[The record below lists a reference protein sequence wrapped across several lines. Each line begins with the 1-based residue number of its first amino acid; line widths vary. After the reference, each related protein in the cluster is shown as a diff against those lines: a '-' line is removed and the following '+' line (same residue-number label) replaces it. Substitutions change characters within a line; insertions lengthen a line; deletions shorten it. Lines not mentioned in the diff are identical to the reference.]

1 MTVSNKGQVIIP
13 TGGGKT
19 FVMIKH
25 AQQLCASNR
34 QSIVV
39 VAPRILLAQ
48 QLCEDFDAHIDAKVI
63 HCHSGRTRFIN
74 TTNSDTINDWHY
86 TNRDYNRIIFT
97 TYHSLHK
104 IVEAGI
110 HIDSIYFDE
119 AHNSTSKQFF
129 YPTAQVVA
137 TRAYFFT
144 ATPKTSNSS
153 YRGMNNSDVYGDIL
167 ISVPAQELIKSGA
180 IIPPKV
186 ITYETNTHFS
196 RENAHVHHA
205 KTIEDVVDSL
215 PESQASKI
223 LVSVP
228 SSRILGNIITK
239 TMLLKELYKQG
250 YDVLHITSKFG
261 AYVNA
266 TKVNRTEFFRV
277 LNEWGSDNNKKF
289 VIFHYSI
296 LSEGINV
303 SGLTHSILLRN
314 LNVVEMAQTVGRV
327 IRLHKEDSQRIRNGE
342 VAAGCFAMYKK
353 PCGYVTIPVHKSY
366 GKKTHNRIQNV
377 VDAIFNKGIPPLAL
391 V

>member
-1 MTVSNKGQVIIP
+1 MCI
-13 TGGGKT
+13 
-19 FVMIKH
+19 
-25 AQQLCASNR
+25 
-34 QSIVV
+34 
-39 VAPRILLAQ
+39 
-48 QLCEDFDAHIDAKVI
+48 
-63 HCHSGRTRFIN
+63 
-74 TTNSDTINDWHY
+74 
-86 TNRDYNRIIFT
+86 RDSFT

-104 IVEAGI
+104 IVESGI

-129 YPTAQVVA
+129 YSTAAVNS
-137 TRAYFFT
+137 TRAYYFT
-144 ATPKTSNSS
+144 ATPKTSNSTE
-153 YRGMNNSDVYGDIL
+153 RGMNNSDVYGDIL
-167 ISVPAQELIKSGA
+167 ISVPAKELISSGA

-186 ITYETNTHFS
+186 ITFETDTHFS

-205 KTIEDVVDSL
+205 ETIESVVDSL
-215 PESQASKI
+215 PDSQASKI

-228 SSRILGNIITK
+228 SSRILGNIITQ
-239 TMLLKELYKQG
+239 TRLLQELYKQG

-266 TKVNRTEFFRV
+266 TKVNRTDFFRT
-277 LNEWGSDNNKKF
+277 LNEWGSDDSKKF

-314 LNVVEMAQTVGRV
+314 LNIVEMAQTVGRV
-327 IRLHKEDSQRIRNGE
+327 IRLHKEDSQRIRSGE
-342 VAAGCFAMYKK
+342 LPAGQFAMYKK

-366 GKKTHNRIQNV
+366 GKKTHNRISSV
-377 VDAIFNKGIPPLAL
+377 IDAIFNKGIPPLAL